1 MTKIALR
8 LTAALLALPLLTPA
22 FLQAA
27 TPTKNDPVQDVPVT
41 SVIDPRRLSDITR
54 TLSSDEFEGRAPGTV
69 GETKTIAYLV
79 EQFKAVGL
87 EPAGPDGSYVQVVP
101 LVRTQVPTDASMSV
115 TVAGKRR
122 PLVQQQDMAALAL
135 RPVDRVRIENAPLV
149 FVGYGVSAPE
159 RGWDDYKDVDLRGK
173 VAVYLINDP
182 DFVAPS
188 RTMSF
193 IGG

>member
-8 LTAALLALPLLTPA
+8 LTVALLTLPLLAPTVT
-22 FLQAA
+22 QAA
-27 TPTKNDPVQDVPVT
+27 TPAKSVPAQDVT
-41 SVIDPRRLSDITR
+41 AKDLIDPQRLSDITR
-54 TLSSDEFEGRAPGTV
+54 TLSSDEFEGRAPGTP

-101 LVRTQVPTDASMSV
+101 LVRTQVPADAAMSV

-135 RPVDRVRIENAPLV
+135 RPVDRVQIENAPLV

-173 VAVYLINDP
+173 VAVYLVNDP
-182 DFVAPS
+182 DFEADS
-188 RTMSF
+188 
-193 IGG
+193 G